1 MLALVLASLVVVS
14 ATQVPTTMPAT
25 PAPILGGTFDE
36 VHLEQL
42 AASAALYPD
51 PLLAHVLM
59 ASTYPLELVEA
70 FRWVQAHPEPA
81 GKHLET
87 ALVGQPWDPSVKS
100 LCGFRPLLTRMV
112 DHLDWAQD
120 LGDAFLDQRTALLG
134 AIQKLRRRAL
144 DAGNLRTGGAMRVAA
159 PAGRP
164 IALELT
170 DSMLIAVPNYVPRA
184 MFGDWQAAEWIYPAL
199 FEPPPAG
206 QTPMS
211 QEPAV
216 PWGTALF
223 AKCDWNT
230 PEHGISIDVKKRN
243 TFIDRTEEDARR
255 ASVKQRMGEGS
266 EWKHD
271 PLHRKNVGYRTPR
284 VARQYGGSTNETR
297 VARDA
302 ARGHAPPAKT
312 ADLSPNPFAGLRP
325 QDMVALNK
333 RGNVYNGSQNATY
346 DRYSSYRGYA
356 STGYAG
362 FWRHRY
368 GGYYHFYNQAA
379 Y

>member
-1 MLALVLASLVVVS
+1 MLALAPALLALVFRS
-14 ATQVPTTMPAT
+14 QDPAT
-25 PAPILGGTFDE
+25 APAMPPAIHGEPFDE

-42 AASAALYPD
+42 AAPAALYPD

-81 GKHLET
+81 GKQLET
-87 ALVGQPWDPSVKS
+87 ALAGQPWDPSVKS
-100 LCGFRPLLTRMV
+100 ICGFRSLLTKLV
-112 DHLDWAQD
+112 DNLDWAQD
-120 LGDAFLDQRTALLG
+120 LGDAFLGDRAALLG
-134 AIQKLRRRAL
+134 AVQKLRRRAF

-223 AKCDWNT
+223 ARCDWEAMET
-230 PEHGISIDVKKRN
+230 GISIDVKKRN

-255 ASVKQRMGEGS
+255 AGVKQRMGEGS
-266 EWKHD
+266 EWRHD

-297 VARDA
+297 VAREA
-302 ARGHAPPAKT
+302 ARGHAPATKT
-312 ADLSPNPFAGLRP
+312 ADPSPNPFAGLRP
-325 QDMVALNK
+325 QDMATLNK
-333 RGNVYNGSQNATY
+333 RGNIYNGSQNATY

-356 STGYAG
+356 STGYGG

-368 GGYYHFYNQAA
+368 GGYYHFYNQTA